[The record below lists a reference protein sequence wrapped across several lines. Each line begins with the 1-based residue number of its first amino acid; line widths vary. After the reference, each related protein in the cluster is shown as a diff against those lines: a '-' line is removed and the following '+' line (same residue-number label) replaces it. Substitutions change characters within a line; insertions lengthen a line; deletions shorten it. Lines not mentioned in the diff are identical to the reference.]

1 MGGRRSRE
9 VGRILRR
16 MGTKRPR
23 DKGKT
28 FAQEFGERL
37 RAARDRRGL
46 TQKQLAEEAEMHPP
60 RISNYENGD
69 VLPELEGAAKL
80 AAVLDVSLDEL
91 VLGRPR
97 EAPDE
102 PRDARLRASV
112 RELEEMANR
121 PAIDSAVMMLDGL
134 VALTRHDE
142 FESRRGKRRAGG
154 RGGRAARS

>member
-1 MGGRRSRE
+1 M
-9 VGRILRR
+9 
-16 MGTKRPR
+16 
-23 DKGKT
+23 GKT
-28 FAQEFGERL
+28 MAQQFGERL

-46 TQKQLAEEAEMHPP
+46 TQKQLADEAEMHAP

-102 PRDARLRASV
+102 PRDSRLRASV
-112 RELEEMANR
+112 RELEEMADR
-121 PAIDSAVMMLDGL
+121 PAIDSAVMMIDGL
-134 VALTRHDE
+134 VALGRHDE
-142 FESRRGKRRAGG
+142 FESRRGKRRPRG